1 MRLGRRLS
9 AGIAEDPPAPDT
21 PEQAEVAPIAA
32 EPTRAAQM
40 ETAPTGTGQR
50 EPAEQLVDR

>member
-9 AGIAEDPPAPDT
+9 AGIAEDPPDT
-21 PEQAEVAPIAA
+21 PEIPVDEVAPIRAD
-32 EPTRAAQM
+32 EVRAAQ
-40 ETAPTGTGQR
+40 TGAGQR

>member
-9 AGIAEDPPAPDT
+9 AGIAEDPPDT
-21 PEQAEVAPIAA
+21 PEVPADEVAPI
-32 EPTRAAQM
+32 RADHARADRVSADQVR
-40 ETAPTGTGQR
+40 ADQR

>member
-9 AGIAEDPPAPDT
+9 AGIAEDPPDT
-21 PEQAEVAPIAA
+21 PEVPADEVAPIRADEMRADPGGRPGTA
-32 EPTRAAQM
+32 E
-40 ETAPTGTGQR
+40 QR